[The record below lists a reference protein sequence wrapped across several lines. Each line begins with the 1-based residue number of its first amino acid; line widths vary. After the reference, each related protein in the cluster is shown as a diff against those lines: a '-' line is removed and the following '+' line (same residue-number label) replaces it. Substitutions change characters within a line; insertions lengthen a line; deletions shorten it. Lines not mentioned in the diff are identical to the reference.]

1 MSLVAKNLLDALR
14 SCYDNYMKNLTT
26 KQQNNS
32 KHILLISIIS
42 VAVIGALAFLY
53 WQNFLASENSLNSE
67 QDEDSIESD
76 NEASVGTKE
85 YVVLDKWGVK
95 FDAPGGDT
103 DIKWAVTADS
113 PDSIGFSTSNLTESD
128 VCTASNGAA
137 GTLQRSKEPMT
148 EETGSTTTIINDNK
162 PINGYYY
169 GFILPNGSHCE
180 DTDPSDY
187 DEALR
192 VSELVGTL
200 VAN

>member
-1 MSLVAKNLLDALR
+1 
-14 SCYDNYMKNLTT
+14 MKNLSNN
-26 KQQNNS
+26 QQNSS
-32 KHILLISIIS
+32 KHIILILIIS
-42 VAVIGALAFLY
+42 VAIIGALAFLY
-53 WQNFLASENSLNSE
+53 WQNFVANENSSTLD

-76 NEASVGTKE
+76 NEASNETKE

-95 FDAPGGDT
+95 FDAPGGGT
-103 DIKWAVTADS
+103 EIKWALVADT

-137 GTLQRSKEPMT
+137 GTLVRSKEPMK

-169 GFILPNGSHCE
+169 GFTLPNGSHCE

-192 VSELVGTL
+192 VSELAGSL